1 MLQQA
6 LLVPPLFLF
15 FHSFDIWC
23 STRNYLKILSFHMC
37 ARPSTIISKFLAFIC
52 VLVPPLLFSISLISL
67 DMMSVSKS
75 RVRLSLEYILTLKK
89 AWVCV
94 RVRVNANSQS
104 LFSFRL
110 DMYYRNRIYFLSLTT
125 CVCFN
130 SYSRSFS
137 LDMLVYVCIHMCAPT
152 PSLLPIVMYCFTS
165 SSSSVSPFPLTL
177 LPLL

>member
-52 VLVPPLLFSISLISL
+52 VLVPPLLLFSISLISL

-94 RVRVNANSQS
+94 RVRVNAISQS

-125 CVCFN
+125 CVCILQPGYV
-130 SYSRSFS
+130 SICLYS
-137 LDMLVYVCIHMCAPT
+137 YVCPN
-152 PSLLPIVMYCFTS
+152 P
-165 SSSSVSPFPLTL
+165 
-177 LPLL
+177 

>member
-1 MLQQA
+1 
-6 LLVPPLFLF
+6 
-15 FHSFDIWC
+15 
-23 STRNYLKILSFHMC
+23 
-37 ARPSTIISKFLAFIC
+37 
-52 VLVPPLLFSISLISL
+52 
-67 DMMSVSKS
+67 MSVSKS

-177 LPLL
+177 LPLLWYYVPNPYISSFVAVICVPPPHYYFCLLGLDILAIIYVPLHLVFFNWLL